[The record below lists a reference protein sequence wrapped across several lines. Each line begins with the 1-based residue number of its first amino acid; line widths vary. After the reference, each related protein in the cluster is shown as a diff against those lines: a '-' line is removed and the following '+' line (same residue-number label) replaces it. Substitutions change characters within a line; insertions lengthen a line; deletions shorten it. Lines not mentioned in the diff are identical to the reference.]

1 MNILIIEDEPQLSE
15 VLATLMRQNHFL
27 VDAVSDGVTGEE
39 YALTGIYDIIILDIM
54 LPEKNGL
61 DIVRTLRRQNVNTPI
76 LILTAKSELSDKIS
90 GLDSGADDYL
100 TKPFS
105 SGELMARIRALTRRQ
120 GEYTGDV
127 FIFGETVLNKNTY
140 EISCGSN
147 SIKLG
152 QKEYQIL
159 EILMSNVS
167 RIIPKEL
174 FIEKIWGY
182 DTQAEYNAIEVYIS
196 FIRKKLTLIHS
207 DMQIKAVRGVGYTL
221 EDADS

>member
-1 MNILIIEDEPQLSE
+1 MNILIVEDEPQLSE
-15 VLATLMRQNHFL
+15 VLATLMRQNHFH
-27 VDAVSDGVTGEE
+27 VDAVSDGITGEE
-39 YALTGIYDIIILDIM
+39 YALTGHYDIIILDIM

-61 DIVRTLRRQNVNTPI
+61 EIVRVLRRRNISTKI
-76 LILTAKSELSDKIS
+76 LLLTAKSELSDKIL

-105 SGELMARIRALTRRQ
+105 SAELMARIRALTRRQ

-127 FIFGETVLNKNTY
+127 FVFGETVLNKNTY
-140 EISCGSN
+140 EISCGAN
-147 SIKLG
+147 AVKLG
-152 QKEYQIL
+152 HKEYQIL
-159 EILMSNVS
+159 EILLSNAS

-196 FIRKKLTLIHS
+196 FIRKKLVLIHA
-207 DMQIKAVRGVGYTL
+207 DMQIKTVRGVGYLL

>member
-27 VDAVSDGVTGEE
+27 VDAVLDGITGEE
-39 YALTGIYDIIILDIM
+39 YALTGIYDIIIMDIM
-54 LPEKNGL
+54 LPEKSGL
-61 DIVRTLRRQNVNTPI
+61 DIVRSLRSQNMNIPI
-76 LILTAKSELSDKIS
+76 LILTAKSELSDKIA

-127 FIFGETVLNKNTY
+127 LVYQATTLNKNTH
-140 EISCGSN
+140 EISCGGN

-159 EILMSNVS
+159 EILMLNAS

-182 DTQAEYNAIEVYIS
+182 DTDAEYNAIEVYIS
-196 FIRKKLTLIHS
+196 FIRKKLALIHS

-221 EDADS
+221 EDAAL